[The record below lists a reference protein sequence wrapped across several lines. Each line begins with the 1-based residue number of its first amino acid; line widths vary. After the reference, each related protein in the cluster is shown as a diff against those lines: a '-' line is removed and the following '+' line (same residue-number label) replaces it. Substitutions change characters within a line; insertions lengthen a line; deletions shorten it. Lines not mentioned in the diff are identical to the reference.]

1 MEYIIILVLSVL
13 LFFLVKPIS
22 TKLKLPM
29 PIFFLLLGI
38 LFGAYG
44 IINILGEGSITG
56 LELSN
61 SLMVISNIAI
71 LTLFLNSG
79 LGLDLKALKKS
90 GKDAM
95 YLSIVPVHVEGII
108 MGVVTY
114 VVMAILFPQLGYST
128 IPLVGFLLIMIV
140 YAICSPVLIIPS
152 AMRLKSLG
160 AKSKILDNMII
171 ASIGDPFTPFPY
183 MILLLVFLIINATGN
198 STMSPLIAIII
209 LFVACIIIGLVGYFV
224 GLVFGK
230 ILTKTT
236 SLEKTSQKIYML
248 LGVLFLII
256 NLIVIDLTGPLKGLG
271 IITSVFIGIGF
282 NNTVSDE
289 LKKIILEKTSI
300 LFGLFLFP
308 VVFIYVGTQTQ
319 IDKLLNPLLLIVLVF
334 ISLLGPIIKML
345 VTKIYL
351 EKNGYTKEE
360 SQYAQAGFALKGII
374 IINMSVLF
382 GALFKAIGLDIM
394 LDFMY
399 LLAAVSVIL
408 TIPLGIIK
416 LTKIENNWS
425 ELKNKNK

>member
-1 MEYIIILVLSVL
+1 MEYIIILILSVL

-22 TKLKLPM
+22 TKFKLPM
-29 PIFFLLLGI
+29 PIFFLLFGI

-44 IINILGEGSITG
+44 IVNILGDGSITG
-56 LELSN
+56 LGLSN
-61 SLMVISNIAI
+61 SLMVLSNLAI

-79 LGLDLKALKKS
+79 LGLDLNSLKKS
-90 GKDAM
+90 GKDAL

-108 MGVVTY
+108 MGIVTY
-114 VVMAILFPQLGYST
+114 VVMVLLFPQLGYSS
-128 IPLVGFLLIMIV
+128 IPLVGFLLIMVV

-152 AMRLKSLG
+152 AMKLKALG

-183 MILLLVFLIINATGN
+183 MILLLVLLIIKATGN
-198 STMSPLIAIII
+198 SALSPLVAIII
-209 LFVACIIIGLVGYFV
+209 LLVGCVIIGVVGYVV
-224 GLVFGK
+224 GLIFGK
-230 ILTKTT
+230 ILTKIT
-236 SLEKTSQKIYML
+236 SLEKTSQGIYML
-248 LGVLFLII
+248 LGLLFLIL
-256 NLIVIDLTGPLKGLG
+256 NVIVIDLTGPLKGLG

-289 LKKIILEKTSI
+289 LKKIILSKTNI

-345 VTKIYL
+345 ATKIYL
-351 EKNGYTKEE
+351 EKNGYTKQE
-360 SQYAQAGFALKGII
+360 SQYAQVGFALKGII

-382 GALFKAIGLDIM
+382 GSLFKSIGLDVM

-416 LTKIENNWS
+416 LTKIEDNWD
-425 ELKNKNK
+425 ELKDK